1 MQRLPDQPEHND
13 PIDDHEV
20 VEKIYGPSQSD
31 IDRSWEG
38 YDEGGSTQRAG
49 GIIWKVVIGLV
60 SLVILVSMT
69 IGLLGPLF
77 SGSEASQP
85 APPQRTTADVI
96 RVIDGRTIVVDHGEG
111 EQVVRMIGVDTPPY
125 GNPYHDFAQQV
136 TASWLNGREVLIEA
150 DQEAA
155 DIQGR
160 LLRYVYLENVMVN
173 AALILNGLGTASSDS
188 PNLRYNGYLA
198 DMERQA
204 KESEVGIWDPA
215 FRTDDVDGTDD
226 DPQTG
231 TLSSDEVR
239 ITAS

>member
-38 YDEGGSTQRAG
+38 YEEGGSTQRAG

-60 SLVILVSMT
+60 SLVVLVSMT
-69 IGLLGPLF
+69 IGLIGPLF
-77 SGSEASQP
+77 GDSGSSQP
-85 APPQRTTADVI
+85 TQPHRTTAYVI

-125 GNPYHDFAQQV
+125 GNPYYDFAQQV

-150 DQEAA
+150 DQEDT

-173 AALILNGLGTASSDS
+173 AALILNGLGTVYPDSS
-188 PNLRYNGYLA
+188 NLRYNGYLA
-198 DMERQA
+198 DMELQA

-231 TLSSDEVR
+231 TVSPDEVR
-239 ITAS
+239 TTAS